1 MSGYY
6 LGEIRIFGLGFAPR
20 GWALCNGQIISIAQN
35 TALFALLGTTYGG
48 NGQSTFGLPD
58 LRGRVPVHRDTA
70 GLYPQG
76 SSGGAEQ
83 MNLLLNSL
91 PAHSHALNADGNPAT
106 TDSPSGAAL
115 ASPARN
121 GPEILQPGFPG
132 HADGGGERG
141 D

>member
-1 MSGYY
+1 
-6 LGEIRIFGLGFAPR
+6 
-20 GWALCNGQIISIAQN
+20 
-35 TALFALLGTTYGG
+35 
-48 NGQSTFGLPD
+48 

-70 GLYPQG
+70 GLYPLG
-76 SSGGAEQ
+76 SSGGVEQ

-121 GPEILQPGFPG
+121 GPEIYNPASPDTPMAAASVGTSGGSTPFSTIQPSICVNFCIATTGIFPS
-132 HADGGGERG
+132 RN
-141 D
+141 